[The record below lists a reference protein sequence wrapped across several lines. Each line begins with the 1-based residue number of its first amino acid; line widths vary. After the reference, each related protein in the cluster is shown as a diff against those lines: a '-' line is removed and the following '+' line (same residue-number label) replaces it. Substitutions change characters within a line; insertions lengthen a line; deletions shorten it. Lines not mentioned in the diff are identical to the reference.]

1 MKAHLFAGFA
11 IALILTA
18 SALPAMAQEKAI
30 VDTDAVAITA
40 QQLEI
45 RRDADARRGRFNTMN
60 EAQLRD
66 LKERQARVLRM
77 LDGKTRTTELPPADQ
92 VRLLNDLEAISALLN
107 KANDERL
114 VCERQRITG
123 SKLPK
128 TVCMTVAE
136 KRSAAGSAGNN
147 LKQRNQLCA
156 DGWGSGFCKN

>member
-1 MKAHLFAGFA
+1 
-11 IALILTA
+11 
-18 SALPAMAQEKAI
+18 
-30 VDTDAVAITA
+30 
-40 QQLEI
+40 
-45 RRDADARRGRFNTMN
+45 MN

-77 LDGKTRTTELPPADQ
+77 LDGKTRTTELPPTDQ

-136 KRSAAGSAGNN
+136 KRSAAGSAGIAQ
-147 LKQRNQLCA
+147 LVERRIRNALLI
-156 DGWGSGFCKN
+156 GRRTRIIP